1 MLYEVEIRF
10 WINNT
15 ADVWSKLPFLKQLEW
30 KTEKWHTE
38 MFGIKLFEA
47 GELLRISE
55 IYYETHSR
63 LFLGW
68 KGVDKG
74 KLANIREELG
84 EEITDGITKSLIL
97 QTLGLERKSFKTSD
111 NAVTYLSELSMP
123 SFMTFSGENLAL
135 QRHLTLLRRFEYYYD
150 VLERDR
156 FAERSLSCWCLR
168 CER

>member
-135 QRHLTLLRRFEYYYD
+135 QY
-150 VLERDR
+150 
-156 FAERSLSCWCLR
+156 LS
-168 CER
+168 